1 MIQLALSLLVP
12 LVLLFISFYLLF
24 ARSDTVDC
32 FLSGA
37 RSGIDTS
44 FRLLP
49 TLVLLMVGVN
59 MLSVSGFPELLGEL
73 LSPLCRCLGIDAELL
88 PLIFIR
94 PFSGSGSNA
103 LLLSVY
109 EKNGVDSRT
118 GFLAS
123 VIAGSSET
131 VFYVTAV
138 YFSAV
143 NIKKTRHTLPAA
155 LLTMAVTVAL
165 AILVGGWFYDKG

>member
-1 MIQLALSLLVP
+1 MIQLAFSLLVP
-12 LVLLFISFYLLF
+12 AVLLLLSFYLLF
-24 ARSDTVDC
+24 SKSVSVDS
-32 FLSGA
+32 FLLGA

-49 TLVLLMVGVN
+49 TLVLLMVGVS
-59 MLSVSGFPELLGEL
+59 MLSASGFPELIGRLF
-73 LSPLCRCLGIDAELL
+73 SPLCQRVGIDAALL

-109 EKNGVDSRT
+109 EQNGVDSRT

-143 NIKKTRHTLPAA
+143 HIKKTRHTLPAA
-155 LLTMAVTVAL
+155 LLTMAVTVVL

>member
-12 LVLLFISFYLLF
+12 AVLLLLSFYLLF
-24 ARSDTVDC
+24 SRSAPIDS

-49 TLVLLMVGVN
+49 TLVLLMVGVS
-59 MLSVSGFPELLGEL
+59 MLSASGFPELIGRL
-73 LSPLCRCLGIDAELL
+73 LTPLCQRIGIDAALL

-109 EKNGVDSRT
+109 EQYGVDSRT

-143 NIKKTRHTLPAA
+143 HIKKTRHTLPAA
-155 LLTMAVTVAL
+155 LLTMAVTVVL